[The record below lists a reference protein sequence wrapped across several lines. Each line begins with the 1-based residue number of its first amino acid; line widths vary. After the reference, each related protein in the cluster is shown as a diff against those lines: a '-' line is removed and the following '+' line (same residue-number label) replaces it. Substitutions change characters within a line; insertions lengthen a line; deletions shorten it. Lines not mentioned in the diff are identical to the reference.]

1 MLKKLKSLFIVED
14 ESSAKKPAA
23 NAGQQKA
30 TTPTQGKPA
39 QSSKSQP
46 TVSSKPDPGKGKADE
61 KFINRLLGALEENN
75 LKGFDYLEYKQ
86 SMQNLSGVEMDEA
99 TKFKSALAM
108 AKTMGADSGSLLKSA
123 QHYLAILDKEEQKFL
138 QAFKGQQVKQ
148 VSSRNDQIAQLENS
162 IKVKTAQ
169 IEKLKKEIALAEENL
184 AKLKKSINAANV
196 KVETTKNN
204 FYHSYHIVRQQIADD
219 IKKMQ
224 QYLG

>member
-14 ESSAKKPAA
+14 ESSAKKPEMKP
-23 NAGQQKA
+23 GQQKA
-30 TTPTQGKPA
+30 SNPPQGKSGKSA
-39 QSSKSQP
+39 KSKPSVN
-46 TVSSKPDPGKGKADE
+46 TKPDPGKGKADE

-108 AKTMGADSGSLLKSA
+108 AKTMGADSSSLLKSA

-148 VSSRNDQIAQLENS
+148 VGSRNELIAQLENS
-162 IKVKTAQ
+162 IKAKTAQ
-169 IEKLKKEIALAEENL
+169 IEKLKKEIVDAEKNL
-184 AKLKKSINAANV
+184 VKTKNTIDTANA

-204 FYHSYHIVRQQIADD
+204 FYHSYHIVRQQISDD